1 MTDLLEKAFANAS
14 KLPPRE
20 QDVIAK
26 WLLAEIEVDAR
37 WDQGFAKSHSVLA
50 TLASEALKE
59 SNAGDTMPLIPDE
72 L

>member
-37 WDQGFAKSHSVLA
+37 WDQGCAMGSGIREVAFGFGHARFRGVKRI
-50 TLASEALKE
+50 ERW
-59 SNAGDTMPLIPDE
+59 
-72 L
+72 